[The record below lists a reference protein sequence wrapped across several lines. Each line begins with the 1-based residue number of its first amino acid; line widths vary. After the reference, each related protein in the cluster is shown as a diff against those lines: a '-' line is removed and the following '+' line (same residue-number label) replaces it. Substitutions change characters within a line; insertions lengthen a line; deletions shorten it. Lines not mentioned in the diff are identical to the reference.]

1 MAEKNIIRQDIVQIL
16 FETAGVEDIL
26 NSETALSGLKG
37 ALKQLAKDSEH
48 CEESNKKNTQSMM
61 GMFAQSELL
70 GKLADAG
77 KKVIDVLMDCV
88 DASAEFQTSLAKLE
102 TIANTNAVPMETLS
116 NDLLALSNDTGVAV
130 TSLTESAYQAVSASV
145 DTASAVDFVAQANE
159 LAAGGFT
166 STETAVD
173 VLSTAINAYG
183 LEVSEAGQLSDYLI
197 TTQNLGKTSVD
208 QLAQSVGKVI
218 PLASAYNVEMD
229 NLSSAYA
236 VLTAN
241 GIATA
246 ETGTYLKSM
255 LTELADT
262 GSTVAGVLQEETGM
276 SFSELSASGQ
286 SLGDV
291 LSIIGASVDND
302 ATAFSNLWSSSE
314 AGVGALSLLNAGT
327 EKYNSVLNEMQN
339 STGAASQ
346 AYETMTGTAK
356 HAQEELTNAANN
368 LKIAVGNSLLD
379 TFTDLNHKGADA
391 LNWLTDFVQEH
402 ETLVSSLTAGIAVAA
417 AATVGIVGLSAAV
430 ATLAAAAEAL
440 NLTTGGAL
448 KIAGLIVGGIAA
460 LATGIAALNGVL
472 SDGKEDVEDYD
483 GTLEECRNEIE
494 LTDAA
499 LAKAKDR
506 YGDNSDVVKDLESDL
521 STLNKQ
527 YEKGGGYLAELYEQF
542 NIAAEAIDELQESI
556 HTQYDELD
564 TMNVGGYQAVSM
576 LEALSEKSEKTN
588 TDLDLMQS
596 YADYLND
603 TFNCNIQVNY
613 ETGELTGFDPASM
626 TEEINSML
634 EQNRIDIAKQALSDP
649 DYVRAY
655 QTDYESLQNAEQ
667 ELEELRNKYGEAG
680 IAAYEFYKE
689 SEAAGKKYEDNRL
702 DYKEYAEEMGVYGW
716 GWGEPLQEFLQD
728 MDGATEK
735 VEEMQKNIDTSRQ
748 EINELCEDAGD
759 ESGEFYQMMIESWE
773 AGTNAIDELAD
784 STETSIT
791 RSKQAADGVEEVTGV
806 MEQYTDSLLELAQ
819 AYDDAYEAA
828 YESFSG
834 QFGLFDEA
842 TTKSDTYT
850 ESTVANAQKA
860 LDSQL
865 AYWENYAANIES
877 IQSVSAEQLGVSQA
891 DYDAFMMYIQ
901 NGSEQAAGLAESL
914 AWNLEQENYD
924 AVTNLIETNAEL
936 NDMHNEMAQN
946 TADWQI
952 DLDEGMQNIIDQM
965 EKGVDA
971 LDLSGPAAISG
982 ANTMSAYISAISAA
996 KETAVSETQ
1005 SLVDSVQAVLDGAG
1019 LSYSVN
1025 VDTGSA
1031 TAETPVHATGTTN
1044 AEDIFIAGEQGA
1056 ELIVGMGGS
1065 TVFPASETER
1075 IIDTVADYM
1084 DFSGGYTPGST
1095 SVRSFN
1101 SDITYAPVFNLT
1113 QYGGTT
1119 IPNQKQVKRWMR
1131 QTLDDAFLGMLRT
1144 NPPVYEI

>member
-262 GSTVAGVLQEETGM
+262 GSTVAGVLQEETGI

-346 AYETMTGTAK
+346 AHETMTGTAK

-499 LAKAKDR
+499 LAKAKSR
-506 YGDNSDVVKDLESDL
+506 YGENSDAVKDLESDL
-521 STLNKQ
+521 DTLNKQ
-527 YEKGGGYLAELYEQF
+527 YEKGGGYLAELREKSEL
-542 NIAAEAIDELQESI
+542 AAESIDALQESI
-556 HTQYDELD
+556 QSQNEATDSMEVSGL
-564 TMNVGGYQAVSM
+564 QAVSV
-576 LEALSEKSEKTN
+576 LEALSDKSKKTN

-613 ETGELTGFDPASM
+613 DTGALTGFNPSAVVN
-626 TEEINSML
+626 EIL
-634 EQNRIDIAKQALSDP
+634 ESAEKARAQTARDTLSDP
-649 DYVRAY
+649 TLLEDYTTQYEKMTSAQNELAKIQANAGAEYLKAREELIAAFGDATDTDIIHQMSINGVSDSVIDAVPEGILSQLEDAEATVKETKANFEETNQVIQEQCDALDETGGTYETLTDTLRSYNKAAEDSVDELSGQEEGFAKAQDAITAY
-655 QTDYESLQNAEQ
+655 NDQLYELCEAYDKAYESALESIDGQYAIWDKVEDVQATSADSIINALNSQNQYWTEYSDNLITLQERASGIEGLGDMLASMADGSEESAAALAGLATASDT
-667 ELEELRNKYGEAG
+667 ELATAVDAWQNLKQNQDDTANNMASVQTQFESTLSNIRGEMDSFVTG
-680 IAAYEFYKE
+680 MDKE
-689 SEAAGKKYEDNRL
+689 SEA
-702 DYKEYAEEMGVYGW
+702 YAAATSTMDGFIRGISDKMAEAQSALSSLTLTASQVANVNITA
-716 GWGEPLQEFLQD
+716 PLQ
-728 MDGATEK
+728 
-735 VEEMQKNIDTSRQ
+735 
-748 EINELCEDAGD
+748 
-759 ESGEFYQMMIESWE
+759 
-773 AGTNAIDELAD
+773 
-784 STETSIT
+784 
-791 RSKQAADGVEEVTGV
+791 
-806 MEQYTDSLLELAQ
+806 
-819 AYDDAYEAA
+819 
-828 YESFSG
+828 
-834 QFGLFDEA
+834 
-842 TTKSDTYT
+842 
-850 ESTVANAQKA
+850 ANA
-860 LDSQL
+860 L
-865 AYWENYAANIES
+865 
-877 IQSVSAEQLGVSQA
+877 
-891 DYDAFMMYIQ
+891 
-901 NGSEQAAGLAESL
+901 
-914 AWNLEQENYD
+914 
-924 AVTNLIETNAEL
+924 
-936 NDMHNEMAQN
+936 
-946 TADWQI
+946 
-952 DLDEGMQNIIDQM
+952 
-965 EKGVDA
+965 
-971 LDLSGPAAISG
+971 
-982 ANTMSAYISAISAA
+982 
-996 KETAVSETQ
+996 
-1005 SLVDSVQAVLDGAG
+1005 
-1019 LSYSVN
+1019 
-1025 VDTGSA
+1025 
-1031 TAETPVHATGTTN
+1031 GTTD
-1044 AEDIFIAGEQGA
+1044 ASDVFIAGEQGA

-1065 TVFPASETER
+1065 TVFPASETEK

-1084 DFSGGYTPGST
+1084 DFSVGYTPGST
-1095 SVRSFN
+1095 SVRSLN
-1101 SDITYAPVFNLT
+1101 NDITYAPVFNLT